1 MPGDGRWDLILSF
14 KGLEKGLVVTMK
26 NFSQVLVYLVCFLN
40 TFIILAVARNVLN
53 D

>member
-1 MPGDGRWDLILSF
+1 MGFNLAF
-14 KGLEKGLVVTMK
+14 KGLEKGLVVTIK

-40 TFIILAVARNVLN
+40 TFIILTVAPNGLY